1 MTQEPNP
8 KEHLPLAIC
17 SYLLIAD
24 CCQSLFANCHL
35 PFAICSHLPNCHF
48 PIAQTTKDTKELKGI
63 TGSSF
68 AFLCA
73 LVVLGLAKG

>member
-1 MTQEPNP
+1 LLTANCQ
-8 KEHLPLAIC
+8 LPIAIC
-17 SYLLIAD
+17 
-24 CCQSLFANCHL
+24 QL
-35 PFAICSHLPNCHF
+35 PIAICQL